1 MNMSSSKNK
10 LNFICAKNKQI
21 WFFMSY
27 FDVLYDYKS
36 LEKLIPNHLIF
47 GLSI

>member
-1 MNMSSSKNK
+1 MGFS
-10 LNFICAKNKQI
+10 
-21 WFFMSY
+21 FMSY

-36 LEKLIPNHLIF
+36 LQKLIPNYLIF